1 MLYITLCLMYMKT
14 KLYYDTHGFFLR
26 SFSMFFSTSASLFLI
41 NFDYIVLF
49 HLELQKK
56 VKTLIIFLIVAQLS
70 FHTQICNNLVDMVTQ
85 SCKIGETIGIG
96 TWNTK
101 QIVDT
106 YLFGCFVVVDP
117 SPIKKE
123 SKRWYWNTYSFRV
136 RLLQLSHLSCHL
148 YSKMDFI
155 RVLSNNF

>member
-1 MLYITLCLMYMKT
+1 MFNVHENGIILRYTRVLSTIFFYVFLYFRQFVLDKLRLHRLVPSRATEKSKNINNFSNCCTT
-14 KLYYDTHGFFLR
+14 KLPYPDLQY
-26 SFSMFFSTSASLFLI
+26 
-41 NFDYIVLF
+41 FD
-49 HLELQKK
+49 E
-56 VKTLIIFLIVAQLS
+56 
-70 FHTQICNNLVDMVTQ
+70 
-85 SCKIGETIGIG
+85 IGETIGIG

-123 SKRWYWNTYSFRV
+123 SKRGYWNTYSFRV